1 MAKVNKQEE
10 ILDNAE
16 MQTKSFF
23 TKHSKKIIG
32 LLLVAIV
39 AAIAY
44 AGWYF
49 YDESLESDA
58 QTEWAYIQA
67 KYDAQTVDHAT
78 LITEVEAFITKHE
91 GTDAANLAH
100 YYATSSALQLNDLVS
115 AIKHIEAFEEVE
127 GEPGAVINALAKCLK
142 GDIAVEKKQFAE
154 AAKLFEAA
162 AAYKNDHTTPY
173 AWYKAAV
180 VYKALGNEAKANE
193 CYNLIIENYPPEK
206 YPAVAEIINAAKL
219 AQ

>member
-16 MQTKSFF
+16 LQTKSFF

-32 LLLVAIV
+32 FLLVAIV
-39 AAIAY
+39 AAIGY

-49 YDESLESDA
+49 YDQSLEQDA
-58 QTEWAYIQA
+58 QAEWAFIQA

-78 LITEVEAFITKHE
+78 LITEVESFITKHE
-91 GTDAANLAH
+91 GTAAANLAH

-115 AIKHIEAFEEVE
+115 ATKHIEAFEEVE
-127 GEPGAVINALAKCLK
+127 GEPGAVINAMAKCLK
-142 GDIAVEKKQFAE
+142 GDIAVEKKQYEE
-154 AAKLFEAA
+154 AAKLFEEA

-173 AWYKAAV
+173 ALYKAAV
-180 VYKALGNEAKANE
+180 VYQALGNEAKANE
-193 CYNLIIENYPPEK
+193 LYNSIIENYPVEK
-206 YPAVAEIINAAKL
+206 YPGVAEILNAAKL